1 MPNPNY
7 ICCGNLSVLN
17 LLLAW
22 LSVPIIPHFLVLMP
36 IVEANFAEESHT
48 SVFLSVGNA
57 IIDSSSDSNVRQSLA
72 LIPLQCLWSLL
83 CGYQFS
89 GAVIV
94 PLFVGDESRIL
105 SGMNFGGI
113 YRVILFPSFD

>member
-7 ICCGNLSVLN
+7 VCIGNLSLLN

-36 IVEANFAEESHT
+36 ILEANFAEESQT
-48 SVFLSVGNA
+48 LVFLSVGNA
-57 IIDSSSDSNVRQSLA
+57 IIDYSSALNVRQSSA
-72 LIPLQCLWSLL
+72 LSPLQFLWSFL

-89 GAVIV
+89 GAVV
-94 PLFVGDESRIL
+94 VGDEFRIL
-105 SGMNFGGI
+105 SGMNFEGDI
-113 YRVILFPSFD
+113 